1 MKKEGSLG
9 SVDLDNLDSME
20 MNDILKCTNINKRP
34 KLKGIPKTNKQKSTL
49 LANTPN
55 SIISTGTITNTNTL
69 SQSNA
74 IDSTNNTNV
83 TENIIDK
90 LNINNTPSN
99 GRTNN
104 KLMRTIDSIYFTRN
118 CGFLF

>member
-1 MKKEGSLG
+1 MEKEESLG

-20 MNDILKCTNINKRP
+20 MNDILKYTNINKRP
-34 KLKGIPKTNKQKSTL
+34 KLKSIPKTNKQISTL
-49 LANTPN
+49 LTNTPN

-69 SQSNA
+69 SQSNT
-74 IDSTNNTNV
+74 IESTNNTSV
-83 TENIIDK
+83 TENIFDK

-104 KLMRTIDSIYFTRN
+104 KPMRTIDSIYLTRN